1 MAEVLLTAAAV
12 EARVSALVGAGAVP
26 GPGEADPFDVSII
39 RDTIKLT
46 AVRTRIQGDTVVL
59 RVTTFNDQTYANL
72 ESGLEEKIEE
82 VTIKKLKLSLKDQ
95 MQEIIRR
102 STS

>member
-1 MAEVLLTAAAV
+1 MNEVSDIRERLTEEDPNFRRLHLKHQEYEKRLAELQASKFLT
-12 EARVSALVGAGAVP
+12 E
-26 GPGEADPFDVSII
+26 
-39 RDTIKLT
+39 
-46 AVRTRIQGDTVVL
+46 
-59 RVTTFNDQTYANL
+59 
-72 ESGLEEKIEE
+72 EEKIEE

>member
-1 MAEVLLTAAAV
+1 MNEVSDIRERLAEEDPNFRRLHLKHQEYEKRLQELQSSKFLT
-12 EARVSALVGAGAVP
+12 E
-26 GPGEADPFDVSII
+26 
-39 RDTIKLT
+39 
-46 AVRTRIQGDTVVL
+46 
-59 RVTTFNDQTYANL
+59 
-72 ESGLEEKIEE
+72 EEKLEE